1 MLLMLALCSC
11 HRQARL
17 ALDVLE
23 NLSVRIVEFATTAEW
38 ARDADLLRDGIVN
51 PLNLTS
57 SSTPLEAERGETRR
71 TRFLRTPEILVSY
84 TSGRTRST
92 VEHVFLY
99 LVFDTRWRKVP
110 VMYNV
115 LVSDLSEHSDK
126 ETFS

>member
-1 MLLMLALCSC
+1 M
-11 HRQARL
+11 
-17 ALDVLE
+17 E

-71 TRFLRTPEILVSY
+71 TRFLRTPEILVLY

-92 VEHVFLY
+92 VQHVFLY